1 MAALV
6 SRMLRRGMSG
16 KSQASLT
23 SVFDFLGAEVSNE
36 IEDAISTTIVRG
48 LSKDCV
54 TFLQLLAEMLQSRFV
69 RTARV

>member
-1 MAALV
+1 
-6 SRMLRRGMSG
+6 MLRRGMSA
-16 KSQASLT
+16 KSQAPLA

-36 IEDAISTTIVRG
+36 IDDAVSTVIVRG
-48 LSKDCV
+48 LSKDCA